1 MQSRMLRFIPRAVR
15 GRLYPLAAGA
25 AAMMLVTATPA
36 HASVIWDGDASHG
49 TGVFAGILCD
59 APNYTYTTDWGDG
72 HGDILGLVNKAG
84 GTRCEAHSV
93 KVGGSEYAFTSGKAY
108 WWGWDSMTSTGNT
121 GTVFQWKS
129 NGTGEQHQQNYP
141 VIMMVLENQLRV
153 WYVAPGEQWIG
164 VGSGAWAPET
174 WHKIKLGINAQSGTT
189 GSFQVYLDGNLIVDQ
204 QNVRTWDDLGNKP
217 RWGVYDSNVA
227 DTDQVNWING
237 LKMGTT
243 SGDV

>member
-1 MQSRMLRFIPRAVR
+1 MKGQKHAKRLR
-15 GRLYPLAAGA
+15 RLLPTAAAA
-25 AAMMLVTATPA
+25 AAMTLVVATPA
-36 HASVIWDGDASHG
+36 HASLIWNGDASGG
-49 TGVFAGILCD
+49 TGVFAGVLCD
-59 APNYTYTTDWGDG
+59 SPNYVYTTDWGDG
-72 HGDILGLVNKAG
+72 RGDIFGFVNKAG

-93 KVGGSEYAFTSGKAY
+93 RVGGSEYAFTGGRAY
-108 WWGWDSMTSTGNT
+108 WWGWESMTSTGNPA
-121 GTVFQWKS
+121 TVFQWKS

-164 VGSGAWAPET
+164 VGSGAWTPGA
-174 WHKIKLGINAQSGTT
+174 WHKIKLGINAQSSTS
-189 GSFQVYLDGNLIVDQ
+189 GSFQVYLDGNLIVDAK
-204 QNVRTWDDLGNKP
+204 NVRTWDDLGNKP

-227 DTDQVNWING
+227 GTDQVNWIND